1 VRATIWGCRGSL
13 ATPGE
18 PTVRYGGNTTSVEVR
33 TSSGRLVILD
43 AGTGIRPLGLS
54 LAAERPAR
62 IDLVL
67 THLHLDH
74 VEGLGFFAPLFD
86 ADCPVTIWGPHQ
98 QGSSLRER
106 VAAYLSPPLFPLPF
120 ERFGAHVEFVELGD
134 ETWSLDGLR
143 LTSKSVRHP
152 GSTLAYRL
160 EEDGR
165 TFTFIPD
172 NELGLDPESGLA
184 LAEGADLLFHDAQYT
199 PDEYRTRSGWGH
211 TSIDDLPSFLAEA
224 GPRRA
229 VMFHHDPTHADAAL
243 ESMRDRVRE
252 LAGREV
258 ELAAERSSYEL

>member
-18 PTVRYGGNTTSVEVR
+18 PTLRYGGNTTSVEVR
-33 TSSGRLVILD
+33 TGSGRIVVLD
-43 AGTGIRPLGLS
+43 AGTGIRPLGLA

-86 ADCPVTIWGPHQ
+86 ADCAITIWGPHQ
-98 QGSSLRER
+98 DGATLRER

-120 ERFGAHVEFVELGD
+120 AEFGSRIEFVEC
-134 ETWSLDGLR
+134 EHEPWSLDGLTITPAR
-143 LTSKSVRHP
+143 VKHP

-160 EEDGR
+160 EEAGG
-165 TFTFIPD
+165 TFAFVPD
-172 NELGLDPESGLA
+172 NELGLDPESGLE

-199 PDEYRTRSGWGH
+199 SDEYRTRHGWGH
-211 TSIDDLPSFLAEA
+211 TAIDDLPGFLAA
-224 GPRRA
+224 ARPKRA
-229 VMFHHDPTHADAAL
+229 VMFHHDPTHGDAAL
-243 ESMRDRVRE
+243 ESMQERVQE
-252 LAGREV
+252 LAGRDV
-258 ELAAERSSYEL
+258 DLAAERSSYEL